1 MLGRASAFA
10 AAKFAAAALGA
21 AWFAVSADA
30 TDSEAAAKHL
40 RFDWYRV
47 EVAVFRRDGAA
58 ALGAARPRLLDAFRL
73 PRLAAPLLEQAPPA
87 TGWVLNPRIPPA
99 HTAPVLVSN
108 LPPPIW
114 FGGACAQ
121 ASWTP
126 PAAASARD
134 PCLWHPPPAADL
146 EAYFPDEPS
155 HGLPIPNLPPEEPA
169 DALVAEEPPA
179 EDLRSTLVER
189 LEQAFA
195 QHENQLLDTSYMWKR
210 ATPDLAALLPPLRQ
224 RFDLLAAG
232 GWHQPVP
239 PRDQPFPLLAQFGP
253 ADSSAPSVLEG
264 TFAVTLG
271 RYLHFEARL
280 LLRPAQDG
288 AALLLEKRRMRSGER
303 HYLDHPA
310 FGVIVSIK
318 PVELPDELLALAEDL
333 DALDETLGA
342 YPANGEG
349 PF

>member
-21 AWFAVSADA
+21 AWFAVDADA
-30 TDSEAAAKHL
+30 TDSYAAAKHL

-58 ALGAARPRLLDAFRL
+58 ARPRLLDAFRL
-73 PRLAAPLLEQAPPA
+73 PRLAAPLLEQAPPDA
-87 TGWVLNPRIPPA
+87 GWVLNPRTPPA

-134 PCLWHPPPAADL
+134 PCLWNRPATADL
-146 EAYFPDEPS
+146 EAYFPDETS
-155 HGLPIPNLPPEEPA
+155 LGLPIPNLPPEEPA
-169 DALVAEEPPA
+169 DALAAEEPPA
-179 EDLRSTLVER
+179 EDLRAALVER

-195 QHENQLLDTSYMWKR
+195 QHENQLLDTSYVWKR
-210 ATPDLAALLPPLRQ
+210 ATPDLAALLPHLRQ

-232 GWHQPVP
+232 SWHQPVP
-239 PRDQPFPLLAQFGP
+239 PRDQPFPLLAQLGP
-253 ADSSAPSVLEG
+253 ADSSTPFVLEG
-264 TFAVTLG
+264 SFNVTLG

-280 LLRPAQDG
+280 LLRPAPND

-318 PVELPDELLALAEDL
+318 PVELPGELLALAEDL
-333 DALDETLGA
+333 DALNETLGA
-342 YPANGEG
+342 DPASGAARLR
-349 PF
+349 